1 MIIWIASYPKS
12 GNTWLRSL
20 LSTYLY
26 SSDGNFDFALL
37 KKILKFPSKKYLK
50 YFTNDFSDIK
60 KVSDYWI
67 VAQERINLYNENKS
81 ILLKTHSALCTL
93 ENNSFTNRTNTQA
106 VIYIVRDPRN
116 VITSISN
123 HFSHN
128 IEESYN
134 FLTCNNK
141 IITTDKW
148 GGKDFGI
155 SEVIG
160 SWSEHYKS
168 WKNVKFA
175 PIIIIKYEDLIS
187 DTNGTFTKI
196 LNFLKKFIDVEINNN
211 KISKT
216 VESCNFENLR
226 KMEIDKG
233 FDEAA
238 YSEKLEGKVK
248 FFHLG
253 EKNNWE
259 KLLNPKIEKK
269 IRTVFNNEMKEL
281 NYLEREKG
289 IEPST

>member
-67 VAQERINLYNENKS
+67 AAQERINLHNENKS
-81 ILLKTHSALCTL
+81 IFLKTHSALCTL
-93 ENNSFTNRTNTQA
+93 ENNSFTNKKNTQA
-106 VIYIVRDPRN
+106 VIYVVRDPRN
-116 VITSISN
+116 VITSIAN
-123 HFSHN
+123 HFSHD

-134 FLTCNNK
+134 FLTDNNK
-141 IITTDKW
+141 IITSDKW

-155 SEVIG
+155 SEVLG
-160 SWSEHYKS
+160 SWSDHYKS
-168 WKNVKFA
+168 WKNIKFA
-175 PIIIIKYEDLIS
+175 PIITIRYEDLIR
-187 DTNGTFTKI
+187 DTNGSFIKI
-196 LNFLKKFIDVEINNN
+196 LNFLRKFINIEIDNN
-211 KISKT
+211 KILKT
-216 VESCNFENLR
+216 VESCNFEKLK
-226 KMEIDKG
+226 KMEKKEG

-238 YSEKLEGKVK
+238 YSEKAKKKVD

-253 EKNNWE
+253 KKNNW
-259 KLLNPKIEKK
+259 KILLNETLEKK
-269 IRTVFNNEMKEL
+269 IREKFHDEMKEL
-281 NYLEREKG
+281 NY
-289 IEPST
+289 I